1 MSTTPINLVE
11 LPNNAMVA
19 HNHMWAIYEK
29 NSSGQYVVVSP
40 TKSVPIN
47 TPLYAV
53 AGWDAPRPVNPP
65 TTYTV
70 TFNSEGGSTWPPETC
85 NAGQSVLTDLLP
97 VKAGYTFTGW
107 FSAPTGGSQVTS
119 PFTPTGNV
127 TLYAQWTPNALPS
140 PLIRGAYM
148 APADPSAIATFA
160 SLTKTPVNL
169 VVDYIQD
176 NDGWQAV
183 AGASGSI
190 DWLLNAWKVTPY
202 QLCLAVPIIPS
213 DSSGNA
219 VGTLLSGANGSYNA
233 YYTSLAKVLIAAG
246 YAKCYLRLGWEFDGS
261 WYKWAALNPTDQA
274 NYAAYFRQIVTTMRA
289 VAGAEFQFIWN
300 PDASA
305 FTQSGYN
312 VELAWPGA
320 QYVDVIGLDL
330 YDFSWSS
337 STEAG
342 VWVNFL
348 SQMNAADDFATAQGK
363 PLAFCEWGVQA
374 LASHGFADDP
384 TYITNMV
391 TWMKSHNVV
400 FEAYFNGDT
409 TKAQDAYL
417 GNYPNSL
424 AAFTKAL
431 A

>member
-47 TPLYAV
+47 TPLY
-53 AGWDAPRPVNPP
+53 
-65 TTYTV
+65 
-70 TFNSEGGSTWPPETC
+70 
-85 NAGQSVLTDLLP
+85 
-97 VKAGYTFTGW
+97 
-107 FSAPTGGSQVTS
+107 
-119 PFTPTGNV
+119 
-127 TLYAQWTPNALPS
+127 
-140 PLIRGAYM
+140 
-148 APADPSAIATFA
+148 
-160 SLTKTPVNL
+160 
-169 VVDYIQD
+169 
-176 NDGWQAV
+176 
-183 AGASGSI
+183 
-190 DWLLNAWKVTPY
+190 
-202 QLCLAVPIIPS
+202 
-213 DSSGNA
+213 
-219 VGTLLSGANGSYNA
+219 
-233 YYTSLAKVLIAAG
+233 
-246 YAKCYLRLGWEFDGS
+246 
-261 WYKWAALNPTDQA
+261 
-274 NYAAYFRQIVTTMRA
+274 A

-348 SQMNAADDFATAQGK
+348 SQMNAADNFATAQGK